1 MFFLG
6 IITMISVMLNYS
18 NLTTSKFDEIK
29 NTYISN
35 VEEHNKE
42 ILNLNLNEL
51 TWNNLIQ
58 PSINLDNR
66 WTDRAFLDMKSFH
79 TDEVIRE
86 YASDT
91 STELEQFS
99 IDNGMRKDIYN
110 VYKHYY
116 DNQYQEEKKVLSQ
129 EQISFIEDLMLSY
142 KKLGLDLSDE
152 KYERVKEIK
161 KENAELTSNYDLN
174 LDNYN
179 KDFEFNLEDVP
190 GLTDSFVEKH
200 TVDGKL
206 KVNLKYP
213 DFIPMMEYCKNR
225 NIRKQLSYEF
235 KRRAYDTN
243 VEIAENVFK
252 LRKEQ
257 ASLFGFDH
265 HSDYKLQDSMARS
278 TENVNTFLDNVK
290 SKIGSLLERD
300 LNILRNLAKE
310 DGVEKLESWDVAYY
324 SRIYTEQTSKLNKED
339 LKMFFPV
346 ERTIE
351 NVFNIYQQLLGYSFV
366 KTNDYD
372 NTLWH
377 HEVLVYTVFEGESI
391 KGYFYLDLFPR
402 EGKYGHAAVF
412 PFISKSDVTLP
423 VAAMACNFAK
433 DFMNFD
439 ELETFFH
446 EFGHVMHHISSR
458 STISDTASFA
468 CEGDFV
474 ETPSQMFEEWCYIPK
489 TLKMISPEIDDE
501 IIYKIN
507 IQRKLLQGYHYT
519 RQVLLATMDMHFHSN
534 KYEGNSFAVVKDF
547 TKELIGFDIQDNT
560 NDIASFGHLMHGY
573 DAGYYGYMWSLAY
586 AKDLFSAFQGKEVD
600 PDLGQ
605 RFKEQVLSQGSIR
618 PSMESV
624 REFLGR
630 EPNEEAFIQSIE

>member
-1 MFFLG
+1 
-6 IITMISVMLNYS
+6 MISVMLNYS